1 MKYNSSMKFVA
12 RLGAF
17 VVYQIVTVA
26 GSGLLLG
33 GTEVWKSLVMACAPV
48 LPVIAY
54 AARAFF
60 QDGKLTD
67 AEQDQAFNA
76 E

>member
-1 MKYNSSMKFVA
+1 MKYNSYMKFVA

-17 VVYQIVTVA
+17 LAYQIVTVA

-48 LPVIAY
+48 LPVVAY
-54 AARAFF
+54 AARAYYS
-60 QDGKLTD
+60 DGKLTD
-67 AEQDQAFNA
+67 AEQNEAFNA